1 MSTEHSKYKAFLEDV
16 KDALYYAW
24 DAPKI
29 DDEVNDFIIKS
40 AKLHLSFSRKYR
52 MVCKQNGQSAKD
64 SVEIVG
70 NLDEKKAL
78 CSEIIF
84 TKDLVTGSVNHYECN
99 EFNKKLEQNEN
110 EIILNKLVQNEII
123 PVSKNRTFDRF
134 DKVRY
139 GRISL
144 SDVVSLKIPACFV
157 EE

>member
-1 MSTEHSKYKAFLEDV
+1 MNTEHPKYKAFLEDV

-29 DDEVNDFIIKS
+29 HDEVNDFIIKS

-52 MVCKQNGQSAKD
+52 MVCKQNGQPAKD
-64 SVEIVG
+64 TVEIVVD
-70 NLDEKKAL
+70 LDAKKSL

-99 EFNKKLEQNEN
+99 EFNKKLEQNEI

-123 PVSKNRTFDRF
+123 PVFRNDIF
-134 DKVRY
+134 VRSDEVHD

-144 SDVVSLKIPACFV
+144 SDVVSLKIPPCFV